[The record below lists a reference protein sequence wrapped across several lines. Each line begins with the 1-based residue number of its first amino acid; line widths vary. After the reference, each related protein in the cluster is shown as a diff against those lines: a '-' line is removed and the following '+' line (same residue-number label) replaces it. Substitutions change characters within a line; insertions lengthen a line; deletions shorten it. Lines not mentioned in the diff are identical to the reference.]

1 MKKSTIKYS
10 SKNSNNRDDKK
21 PLPSYDELRE
31 KAEVDMLKINSYF
44 QGKTEYTIED
54 KVNQKK
60 KLNVIEPESLVDN
73 PEPVLPLL
81 DKHAQGAL
89 RRKIV
94 HDQLERA

>member
-1 MKKSTIKYS
+1 MKNSTIKYS
-10 SKNSNNRDDKK
+10 SKNSHNRDDKK

-54 KVNQKK
+54 KVHQKK
-60 KLNVIEPESLVDN
+60 ISNEPEFQVDN

>member
-1 MKKSTIKYS
+1 MKNSTIKYS
-10 SKNSNNRDDKK
+10 SKNSNNRDEKK

-54 KVNQKK
+54 KVRQKK
-60 KLNVIEPESLVDN
+60 KSDVIEPESQVDI

>member
-1 MKKSTIKYS
+1 M
-10 SKNSNNRDDKK
+10 
-21 PLPSYDELRE
+21 PSYDELRE

-44 QGKTEYTIED
+44 QGKTEYAIED
-54 KVNQKK
+54 KVHQKK
-60 KLNVIEPESLVDN
+60 KSKVLEPEFQVDN